1 MGVVA
6 ERSSVLLAE
15 RTKAIGTEN
24 AFKVGPFIVQVENE
38 GHRVIKCNLGE
49 PDFPLPAHIREEVK
63 AQLDA
68 DNTHYCDPQGVL
80 PLRQAVAKYMGASRG
95 LDITPDRVCVFP
107 GAKPPIGFSQQTY
120 CNPGDEVVYPSP
132 GFPIYES

>member
-1 MGVVA
+1 MGLVA
-6 ERSSVLLAE
+6 ERSGVLLAE

-24 AFKVGPFIVQVENE
+24 AFKVGPLIARVEGE

-49 PDFPLPAHIREEVK
+49 PDFPLPTHIREEVK

-80 PLRQAVAKYMGASRG
+80 PLRQAIAEYMGPSRG
-95 LDITPDRVCVFP
+95 LAPRASRITPCRLTTI
-107 GAKPPIGFSQQTY
+107 ASA
-120 CNPGDEVVYPSP
+120 
-132 GFPIYES
+132 